1 MFILFG
7 YTVTTNRR
15 ISGRQLKITTEM
27 KVSEIKYRNE
37 LTLCNQ
43 DKNIKVY
50 GNSSVCENV
59 LLES

>member
-15 ISGRQLKITTEM
+15 ISGRQLEITPEM
-27 KVSEIKYRNE
+27 KVSEIKYWNE
-37 LTLCNQ
+37 HTLCIQN
-43 DKNIKVY
+43 KNIEVY
-50 GNSSVCENV
+50 GNPSVCENV